1 MSIKLLPAPVNP
13 VDPSQASDVSASLVP
28 LTPRAVTAQAGQR
41 SLVPSGDTFSRSPST
56 RQDEANWIDGTF
68 VEDSQSD
75 ATASAG
81 EYISGLSW
89 SRPVA
94 ITAIAHYLFY
104 SAALARWSGRLIDI
118 YA

>member
-1 MSIKLLPAPVNP
+1 MSIKLLPALVSP
-13 VDPSQASDVSASLVP
+13 VDPSRASDGSTSIVP
-28 LTPRAVTAQAGQR
+28 LTPRTVASQAGQ
-41 SLVPSGDTFSRSPST
+41 SGLVSSGDTFSRSRST

-75 ATASAG
+75 ATTSAG
-81 EYISGLSW
+81 EYVSGLAW

-94 ITAIAHYLFY
+94 STAIAHYLFY
-104 SAALARWSGRLIDI
+104 SAAPAGWSGRLIDV